1 MEKYRVQSGDIDV
14 EITASTHRMAAMK
27 AIEQH
32 IPCSLGRI
40 ITVLKDVDDES
51 EEIYFGTK
59 QVLEDM
65 GF

>member
-32 IPCSLGRI
+32 IPCSLGQI
-40 ITVLKDVDDES
+40 ISVLKDGDDES
-51 EEIYFGTK
+51 EETYFNTK
-59 QVLEDM
+59 LVLEDM